1 MWHLIRIIR
10 LPSRIELTSVENQRW
25 PMNLIAGFYVA
36 NYESC
41 ELTPLKRYLP
51 FDFE

>member
-1 MWHLIRIIR
+1 MAY
-10 LPSRIELTSVENQRW
+10 E
-25 PMNLIAGFYVA
+25 LIAGFYVA